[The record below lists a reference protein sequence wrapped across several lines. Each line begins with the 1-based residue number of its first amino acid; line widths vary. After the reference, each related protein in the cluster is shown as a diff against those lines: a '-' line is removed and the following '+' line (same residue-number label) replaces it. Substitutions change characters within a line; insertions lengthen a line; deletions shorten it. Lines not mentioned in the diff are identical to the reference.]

1 VKTTDVRNFALIA
14 GALNVIVAV
23 LGLTIVALVMGGVVS
38 VAAGLLV
45 ARTWQD
51 TGVEQSGRGVRE
63 RRVVIWCLLAPLLLA
78 GIAAALV
85 RGIGVGPLY
94 GHHLAPYRGMAITA
108 AATVAAL
115 YLSSLTDWCYVT
127 PRLRGLGVVTA
138 LPCQTSTTAVWRTL
152 TRIWL
157 AHRIAAYAMLR
168 VGIVA
173 LLAFGL
179 AAAHPKLSSF
189 EDSVA
194 VTVAAAVVLYFVNRI
209 VTIGTLVSNPP
220 IQVGDK
226 VILAEEFGTGV
237 LERPVYYVVD
247 VAIEGVQLMELG
259 RGDHPSSR
267 LAESTHDRS
276 LDLLE
281 ISRLLRNRERFE
293 GCREK
298 CCKANRYCPLN
309 AGDSVNGA

>member
-1 VKTTDVRNFALIA
+1 VKTTDVRNFALA
-14 GALNVIVAV
+14 ACALDGGIAV
-23 LGLTIVALVMGGVVS
+23 LGLTIVSLILGGAAS
-38 VAAGLLV
+38 AAAGLLMW
-45 ARTWQD
+45 RTWSQ
-51 TGVEQSGRGVRE
+51 TGVQQSGRDPRE
-63 RRVVIWCLLAPLLLA
+63 RTVVTRWVPVPLLVA
-78 GIAAALV
+78 GIATVVV
-85 RGIGVGPLY
+85 RGFGVGAVH
-94 GHHLAPYRGMAITA
+94 GHHLAPYRGMAVTA
-108 AATVAAL
+108 AATAIAL
-115 YLSSLTDWCYVT
+115 YLSSLTDWCYIT
-127 PRLRGLGVVTA
+127 PRLRGLGVVPA
-138 LPCQTSTTAVWRTL
+138 LPCQTSTTATWRTL
-152 TRIWL
+152 TRVWL

-168 VGIVA
+168 IGIVA
-173 LLAFGL
+173 LLAFGF
-179 AAAHPKLSSF
+179 AAAHPRLSSF

-259 RGDHPSSR
+259 GRDQPTSR
-267 LAESTHDRS
+267 LAETTHDRS

-281 ISRLLRNRERFE
+281 ISRLLRNREQFE

-298 CCKANRYCPLN
+298 CCKANRYCPLE
-309 AGDSVNGA
+309 AGDPVTGA